1 MTAADDREFHRYW
14 QTLLEELGALPP
26 AAEESAIP
34 LRSDEHC
41 TCYGVR
47 LTSWGPYRIFGYLC
61 LPKRGDGPFPA
72 YYYLPRYQSV
82 VEIVPQGLSVDVRRD
97 CVTFAI
103 ACRGQ
108 RMADQPLIGEFP
120 GLLTL
125 GIDEAE
131 TYPMRG
137 WVADCIRG
145 LQYLRSR
152 PEVDATRIAGAGF
165 NDFALHTAA
174 LADGLCCVT
183 ATPGLFLPDGMPLLD
198 ARRRSDGKG
207 DTSPRRATSSATRAY
222 PLQEFHDYA
231 RSFPDRVDAM
241 HRTLSYFDP
250 LRFADRISIP
260 ALLWGGLPWGLHPVE
275 DLQPLAERI
284 GPTAE
289 IEATVGSRSQDGIL
303 QERWLAKQLGLEP
316 VLPEHWR

>member
-1 MTAADDREFHRYW
+1 MTEPAVDDREFHHYW
-14 QTLLEELGALPP
+14 QTLCDELDALPP
-26 AAEESAIP
+26 AAEETEIP

-47 LTSWGPYRIFGYLC
+47 LPSWGPYRIFGYLC
-61 LPKRGDGPFPA
+61 VPKRGGGPFPA

-82 VEIVPQGLSVDVRRD
+82 VEVVPQGLPVDIRRE

-108 RMADQPLIGEFP
+108 RMADRPLVGEFP
-120 GLLTL
+120 GLLTA
-125 GIDEAE
+125 GIDDAA
-131 TYPMRG
+131 TYALRG

-145 LQYLRSR
+145 LEFLRSR
-152 PEVDATRIAGAGF
+152 PEVDPSRIAGAGF
-165 NDFALHTAA
+165 NDFALITAA

-183 ATPGLFLPDGMPLLD
+183 AAPGLFLNSRELLP
-198 ARRRSDGKG
+198 ARH
-207 DTSPRRATSSATRAY
+207 AY

-231 RSFPDRVDAM
+231 RRFPGRAEGM
-241 HRTLSYFDP
+241 FRTLSFFDP

-260 ALLWGGLPWGLHPVE
+260 ALLSGGLPWGLHPVE
-275 DLQPLAERI
+275 DLQSLAERI
-284 GPTAE
+284 GLLAE
-289 IEATVGSRSQDGIL
+289 VQGTSGSRSRDGIL
-303 QERWLAKQLGLEP
+303 QEHWLAKQLGLGEP